1 MGVWACGRVFFSHTP
16 IPPHTHTMVKF
27 TNLCTA
33 QYYVSRYARVPFSN
47 SYIPIPHTLPH
58 RLRLTGDRLQVVVQ
72 AAPAGQDVLDRA
84 MGGEEEMIDAYRI
97 DEPGA

>member
-1 MGVWACGRVFFSHTP
+1 M
-16 IPPHTHTMVKF
+16 IPHPGSRIPHPESCIQNPVSVASQRNMS
-27 TNLCTA
+27 
-33 QYYVSRYARVPFSN
+33 YYVSRYARVPFSN

-58 RLRLTGDRLQVVVQ
+58 RLRLTGDHLQVVVQ
-72 AAPAGQDVLDRA
+72 AAPAGQDVLDSA